1 MLSPEA
7 RIDDGLLDVVTASGL
22 SRANVVTELS
32 RVHTGGHVNNPKV
45 TLTQG
50 KIVRIETFMIQD
62 AMPIEADGNVRGTTP
77 AQFQIMPGALRFLM

>member
-1 MLSPEA
+1 
-7 RIDDGLLDVVTASGL
+7 
-22 SRANVVTELS
+22 
-32 RVHTGGHVNNPKV
+32 V